1 MNCHSEYS
9 APVHPLEMS
18 PRVAR
23 SLSFAIAAGVQSDI
37 AAAYATWHHD
47 IASVLVGVRAALR
60 AGDVECAR
68 CECEMVKDRRL
79 GLLLFLH
86 DGLLCAALC
95 ERSAVGSDTRR
106 CAALLGVGKELLA
119 LFAYQLCAVR
129 IPVVLAKG
137 RRVCHDKDVPAGD
150 TRLQTALAVLAHLF
164 ECEASALDAAAPLS
178 WQATNSMTVQR

>member
-47 IASVLVGVRAALR
+47 IASVLVGVGAALR

-106 CAALLGVGKELLA
+106 YAALLGIGKELLA
-119 LFAYQLCAVR
+119 LFVVQLCAVR